1 MAIQQQIYTV
11 EEFEQM
17 ISLPENQDQL
27 LELVNGE
34 VREKVVTQEHGI
46 IALKIGSPL
55 LLFVEGR
62 KLGHVGV
69 EIRHRLPH
77 DRRNSRLPDVS
88 FTRGATIPI
97 VKKGAVL
104 KMPDLAV
111 EIQSPDDTL
120 AEMREK
126 AQFYLANGSLMV
138 WLVYP
143 STRLVEVL
151 TANGEAVLSDQDT
164 LDGGVVLPGFT
175 LAVKDIFPA

>member
-1 MAIQQQIYTV
+1 MAVEQQIYTV
-11 EEFEQM
+11 EEFEQLLT
-17 ISLPENQDQL
+17 LPKNRDQL

-55 LLFVEGR
+55 LIFVEER
-62 KLGHVGV
+62 KLGQVGV

-88 FTRGATIPI
+88 FTRGSTPI

-126 AQFYLANGSLMV
+126 AQFYLANGSKMV

-151 TANGEAVLSDQDT
+151 TAHGEAVLTDKDT
-164 LDGGVVLPGFT
+164 LDGGDVLPGFK